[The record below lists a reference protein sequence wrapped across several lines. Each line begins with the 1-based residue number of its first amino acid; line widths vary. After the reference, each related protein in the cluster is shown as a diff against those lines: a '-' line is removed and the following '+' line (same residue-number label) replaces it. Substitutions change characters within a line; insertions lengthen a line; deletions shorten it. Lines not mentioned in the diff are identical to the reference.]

1 MPIPETKYWIA
12 FLQIPDIGHKTIG
25 KLLRCFK
32 TLENAW
38 RAPANNYRKL
48 KFSDCF
54 IDKLNEHRPKIN
66 PDAELETMLK
76 HNIQLVT
83 FTDKQYPPLL
93 KQISAPPAAIFYKGD
108 LTKSAEQP
116 AIAIVG
122 TRKLTSYG
130 ERALKQI
137 VPTLV
142 ANNFSIISGLA
153 LGADAFAH
161 SICLENNGYTIAV
174 LGGGLS
180 GIYPRQNAKL
190 AEQILYAGGAIIS
203 EYAPTMPALAAHF
216 PARNRIIAGLSNA
229 TLVIE
234 AGQKSGALITAFFA
248 TEQNREVFAIPGN
261 IDSPF
266 SQGTNGLIKQGA
278 YLTTS
283 TQDILDIL
291 KLTNKQLVAQ
301 HASTKN
307 LPKEQLQILT
317 ALARGSMHINQ
328 LAKATSLPISTINA
342 NLIIME
348 MNKLIKNRGNMEYEV
363 S

>member
-1 MPIPETKYWIA
+1 MSHNELKHWTA

-38 RAPANNYRKL
+38 RAPASNYRKL

-54 IDKLNEHRPKIN
+54 IDKLNERRPKIN

-83 FTDKQYPPLL
+83 FSDKQFPPLL

-108 LTKSAEQP
+108 LTKCNQQV

-122 TRKLTSYG
+122 TRRLTSYG

-161 SICLENNGYTIAV
+161 SLCLKNNGHTIAV

-180 GIYPRQNAKL
+180 SIYPRQNAKL
-190 AEQILYAGGAIIS
+190 AEQILSAGGAIFS
-203 EYAPTMPALAAHF
+203 EYAPKMPALREHF
-216 PARNRIIAGLSNA
+216 PARNRIISGLSNA

-261 IDSPF
+261 IDCPF

-283 TQDILDIL
+283 AQDILDIL
-291 KLTNKQLVAQ
+291 KLSNKLP
-301 HASTKN
+301 STQRSTPLN
-307 LPKEQLQILT
+307 LTKEQVQILT
-317 ALARGSMHINQ
+317 ALTHGFMHINQ
-328 LAKATSLPISTINA
+328 LSKSTNLPISTINA

-348 MNKLIKNRGNMEYEV
+348 MNKLIKNRGNMEYEIF
-363 S
+363 